1 MQRFKHVLLGV
12 LLCLGLGQ
20 VAQAQVNAVLGGTV
34 SDATGAVMNGV
45 TVTARNV
52 NTGIVSTNQSN
63 DTGNYNFPSLQPGQY
78 TVTATMSG
86 FQTATYTNLSLG
98 QGENVR
104 QNFTLQIASATT
116 SIEVVEEAP
125 TISSTTTASVGAV
138 LSERAVATLPILNRN
153 VLDLAATS
161 PGVVTLRNALLTQRA
176 AMHAIRT
183 GELPSTSAH
192 FSARDAAVQ
201 VGGDAESPSEYHETF
216 SGFDWLHAADGRQV
230 IQYIFEQITLFQN
243 FEQRLNAIARYK

>member
-1 MQRFKHVLLGV
+1 MRI
-12 LLCLGLGQ
+12 
-20 VAQAQVNAVLGGTV
+20 AVLGGTV

-138 LSERAVATLPILNRN
+138 LSERAVATLPLQQW
-153 VLDLAATS
+153 VHVTVTSDGSSKAA
-161 PGVVTLRNALLTQRA
+161 GLR
-176 AMHAIRT
+176 IY
-183 GELPSTSAH
+183 
-192 FSARDAAVQ
+192 V
-201 VGGDAESPSEYHETF
+201 
-216 SGFDWLHAADGRQV
+216 DGRPAEVEVVREFRDRRVLPCALRHDRRGQ
-230 IQYIFEQITLFQN
+230 ETRG
-243 FEQRLNAIARYK
+243 EAAKRGRPG

>member
-1 MQRFKHVLLGV
+1 MQRYKHVLLGV

-86 FQTATYTNLSLG
+86 FQTSTYTNLNLG

-161 PGVVTLRNALLTQRA
+161 PGVVTLRNAF
-176 AMHAIRT
+176 
-183 GELPSTSAH
+183 G
-192 FSARDAAVQ
+192 
-201 VGGDAESPSEYHETF
+201 AEVPNF
-216 SGFDWLHAADGRQV
+216 SGMATGQVNTTRDGIITNDGR
-230 IQYIFEQITLFQN
+230 YNDSNGAYSAIFTSPDMVEEVRVSTNTVDASAGRGAALLFLQMA
-243 FEQRLNAIARYK
+243 LLLLLLLI